1 MEKCR
6 RLRGAVPRP
15 ARYGG
20 RVTELSPGREA
31 GFANVQAAGSFLSYR
46 PGDPLSERPAA
57 STRLRRISTAK
68 PLMPRVLITDN
79 LAPVGRDVLEAADGI
94 EVDIRD
100 GINTEDTREQLKAA
114 LADADGIII
123 RSATKLR
130 PDVLEGQT
138 RLKAIVRAGVGTDN
152 IDKDAATR
160 AGIVVMNTPGGN
172 TISTAEHTI
181 AMMLAMS
188 RNIAPA
194 AQSMREGRWDRKKYT
209 GSQVAGKTI
218 AIVGLGRIGQEVAK
232 RCKARE
238 MKLIGFD
245 PIMSKDHAAGMGIT
259 LYRDVDELVT
269 ECDYL
274 TVHTPLNDH
283 TRDLINAER
292 LAKMKRGAR
301 LINCARGGIINESD
315 LADAIESGHIGGA
328 ALDVFTSEPPTDR
341 RLVELPQVLSVPH
354 LGAST
359 EEAQEQVAQEAA
371 EIMVGFLLKGDIRHP
386 VNMASVSAEEMA
398 TVKPYLDLA
407 YRLGRL
413 AGQLPH
419 DPVGKVQVQYRGD
432 VAESSSTGL
441 ITSALTAGM
450 LEGAIEGG
458 VEIISAS
465 MLAKERGIEI
475 IESKSSETGNF
486 ATLIAVSISGVGDR
500 AIHLAG
506 TMFGESFPRLVRV
519 DDFQL
524 DAYLDGTMMI
534 YRHQDVPGLIGRVG
548 TVLGESNV
556 NISHMAVGR
565 KSNEPGGDA
574 IGVLNLDSRPDASVV
589 NAIAALDAVQSV
601 QIIDLPTAGK
611 SLPFFGG

>member
-1 MEKCR
+1 MR
-6 RLRGAVPRP
+6 AF
-15 ARYGG
+15 G
-20 RVTELSPGREA
+20 RMPILSPLSPDPA
-31 GFANVQAAGSFLSYR
+31 LFALSA
-46 PGDPLSERPAA
+46 PP
-57 STRLRRISTAK
+57 RLA
-68 PLMPRVLITDN
+68 MPRVLITDN
-79 LAPVGRDVLEAADGI
+79 LAPVGRDILEAADGI

-100 GINTEDTREQLKAA
+100 GINKEDTREELKAA
-114 LADADGIII
+114 LAEADGIII

-152 IDKDAATR
+152 IDKEAATR

-172 TISTAEHTI
+172 TISTAEHTV
-181 AMMLAMS
+181 AMLLALS

-218 AIVGLGRIGQEVAK
+218 AVVGLGRIGQEVAK
-232 RCKARE
+232 RCLGLE
-238 MKLIGFD
+238 MKVIGFD
-245 PIMSKDHAAGMGIT
+245 PIMNADHAKELGIK
-259 LYRDVDELVT
+259 LVRDVDELIG

-292 LAKMKRGAR
+292 LAKMKPGAR

-359 EEAQEQVAQEAA
+359 EEAQEQVALEAA
-371 EIMVGFLLKGDIRHP
+371 EIMVGFLSRGEIRHP
-386 VNMASVSAEEMA
+386 VNMSSISAEEME
-398 TVKPYLDLA
+398 TVRPYLNLG
-407 YRLGRL
+407 YRLGAL
-413 AGQLPH
+413 VGQMPH
-419 DPVGKVQVQYRGD
+419 DPVGKVQLQYRGEAASKPTAL
-432 VAESSSTGL
+432 V
-441 ITSALTAGM
+441 TSAFTAGL
-450 LEGAIEGG
+450 LEQAMEGRPD
-458 VEIISAS
+458 IINAS

-475 IESKSSETGNF
+475 EESTSSETGNF
-486 ATLIAVSISGVGDR
+486 ATLVTATICCSGGSETRV
-500 AIHLAG
+500 AG
-506 TMFGESFPRLVRV
+506 TMFGESFLRLVRV

-524 DAYLDGTMMI
+524 DAYLDGTMII
-534 YRHQDVPGLIGRVG
+534 YRHRDVPGLIGAVG
-548 TVLGESNV
+548 TVLGEAGV

-565 KSNEPGGDA
+565 KAAEPGGDA
-574 IGVLNLDSRPDASVV
+574 IGVLNLDSKPEPSVLEK
-589 NAIAALDAVQSV
+589 IAALDSVQSV
-601 QIIDLPTAGK
+601 QLVELPKAGEP
-611 SLPFFGG
+611 LPFFGG